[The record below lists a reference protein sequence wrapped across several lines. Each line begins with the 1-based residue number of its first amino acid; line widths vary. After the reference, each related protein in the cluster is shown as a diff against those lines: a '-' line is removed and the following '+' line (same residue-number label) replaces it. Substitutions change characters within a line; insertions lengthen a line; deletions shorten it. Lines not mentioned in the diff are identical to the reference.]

1 LLDPTVLIFLS
12 SGLFLGWSLGANDAA
27 NVFGTAVG
35 SRMIRFTTAAII
47 CGIFVILGAYVSGTG
62 AAQTLG
68 KLGAVNAI
76 GGSFMAALAAGLTV
90 YWMTK
95 LGLPVSTSQAII
107 GSIIGWNL
115 FSDSYTDISSL
126 LKILST
132 WIICPLLSAVIA
144 AFLFS
149 VAKIFVRKMGIGLIR
164 FDGYTRLALILAGA
178 FGAYSLGANNIANVM
193 GVFVPV
199 APFPDMLFGQGFSIS
214 SAQIANVMGVF
225 VPVAPFPDMLFGQ
238 GFSISSAQQLFLVG
252 GLAIAVGVF
261 TYSKRVMMTVG
272 SELMRLT
279 PLAAWVAVMSH
290 SIVLFLFASERLEQ
304 LLAKMSLPTIPLV
317 PVSSS
322 QAVVGAVIGIG
333 MLQGGREIQWPRVYS
348 IVKGWVITPLVSC
361 LLCFVGLYFLQNV
374 FQQTVQRDSN
384 YTLSASVIEKLQ
396 KEGIE
401 TEGLH
406 ELTGTVFQKSAEVV
420 RAVKDKV
427 SLSSKQGLKVVEYS
441 LQKSLIVTAEKI
453 ADLETN
459 GLSSVQLDA
468 LSKLAGQTYNYP
480 WQLGDALAEISQE
493 WIMLGGG
500 LKDKLHDRDIKQ
512 KLAYLYRKFQR
523 RER

>member
-1 LLDPTVLIFLS
+1 MLDPTVLIFLT

-35 SRMIRFTTAAII
+35 SRMVRFTTAALI
-47 CGIFVILGAYVSGTG
+47 CGVFVVLGAFVSGTG

-68 KLGAVNAI
+68 KLGAVNAL

-90 YWMTK
+90 LWMTK

-144 AFLFS
+144 ALLFTL
-149 VAKIFVRKMGIGLIR
+149 AKIFVRKIGVGLIR
-164 FDGYTRLALILAGA
+164 MDGYTRLALILAGA

-199 APFPDMLFGQGFSIS
+199 APFPDLQFGQDFS
-214 SAQIANVMGVF
+214 V
-225 VPVAPFPDMLFGQ
+225 
-238 GFSISSAQQLFLVG
+238 SSAQQLFLVG

-272 SELMRLT
+272 SELMTLT

-304 LLAKMSLPTIPLV
+304 LLANMSLPTIPLV

-333 MLQGGREIQWPRVYS
+333 MLQGGREIQWPRIYG
-348 IVKGWVITPLVSC
+348 IVRGWAITPVISC

-374 FQQTVQRDSN
+374 FQQEVQRESN
-384 YTLSASVIEKLQ
+384 YLLSTRVLEKFQ

-401 TEGLH
+401 TTGLNQ
-406 ELTGTVFQKSAEVV
+406 LSDSTFSSSAELV
-420 RAVKDKV
+420 RAVSSIV
-427 SLSSKQGLKVVEYS
+427 PLSSQQGLKVVEFS
-441 LQKSLIVTAEKI
+441 LQKSLLITQEKI
-453 ADLETN
+453 ASMDKK
-459 GLSSVQLDA
+459 GLSSIQLDA
-468 LSKLAGQTYNYP
+468 LNQLQGQTFNFP
-480 WQLGDALAEISQE
+480 WQLGDSLAEISSE
-493 WIMLGGG
+493 WEVRGGG
-500 LKDKLHDRDIKQ
+500 LKNKLHDRKIKQ
-512 KLAYLYRKFQR
+512 KLAYLYRNF
-523 RER
+523 

>member
-35 SRMIRFTTAAII
+35 SRMVRFTTAALI
-47 CGIFVILGAYVSGTG
+47 CGVFVVLGAFVSGTG

-68 KLGAVNAI
+68 KLGAVNAL

-132 WIICPLLSAVIA
+132 WIICPLLSGVIA
-144 AFLFS
+144 ALLFTL
-149 VAKIFVRKMGIGLIR
+149 AKIFVRKISVGLIR
-164 FDGYTRLALILAGA
+164 MDGYTRLALILAGA

-199 APFPDMLFGQGFSIS
+199 APFPDLQFGQDFS
-214 SAQIANVMGVF
+214 V
-225 VPVAPFPDMLFGQ
+225 
-238 GFSISSAQQLFLVG
+238 SSAQQLFLVG
-252 GLAIAVGVF
+252 GLAIAIGVF

-272 SELMRLT
+272 SELMTLT

-304 LLAKMSLPTIPLV
+304 LLANMSLPTIPLV

-333 MLQGGREIQWPRVYS
+333 MLQGGREIQWPRIYG
-348 IVKGWVITPLVSC
+348 IVRGWVITPVISC
-361 LLCFVGLYFLQNV
+361 LFCFVGLYFLQNV
-374 FQQTVQRDSN
+374 FQQEVQRESN
-384 YTLSASVIEKLQ
+384 YLLSTRVLEKFQ

-401 TEGLH
+401 TTGLNQ
-406 ELTGTVFQKSAEVV
+406 LSDSTFSSSAELVN
-420 RAVKDKV
+420 AVSSIV
-427 SLSSKQGLKVVEYS
+427 PLSSQQGLKVVEFS
-441 LQKSLIVTAEKI
+441 LQKRLLITQEKI
-453 ADLETN
+453 ASMDKK
-459 GLSSVQLDA
+459 GLSSIQLDA
-468 LSKLAGQTYNYP
+468 LNQLQGQIFNFP
-480 WQLGDALAEISQE
+480 WQLGDSLAEISSE
-493 WIMLGGG
+493 WELRGGG
-500 LKDKLHDRDIKQ
+500 LKNKLHDRKIKQ
-512 KLAYLYRKFQR
+512 KLAYLYRNF
-523 RER
+523 

>member
-1 LLDPTVLIFLS
+1 MLDPTVLIFLS
-12 SGLFLGWSLGANDAA
+12 SGFFLGWSLGANDAA

-35 SRMIRFTTAAII
+35 SRMVRFTTAAVI
-47 CGIFVILGAYVSGTG
+47 CGIFVVLGAFVSGTG

-68 KLGAVNAI
+68 KLGAVNAL

-132 WIICPLLSAVIA
+132 WIICPLLSAIIA
-144 AFLFS
+144 ALLYSTAKLF
-149 VAKIFVRKMGIGLIR
+149 VKKIGIGLIR

-199 APFPDMLFGQGFSIS
+199 APFPDMQFGQ
-214 SAQIANVMGVF
+214 
-225 VPVAPFPDMLFGQ
+225 D
-238 GFSISSAQQLFLVG
+238 FSISSAQQLFLVG

-272 SELMRLT
+272 SELMTLT

-304 LLAKMSLPTIPLV
+304 LLANMSLPTIPLV

-348 IVKGWVITPLVSC
+348 IVKGWVITPIISC

-374 FQQTVQRDSN
+374 FQQTVQRASN
-384 YTLSASVIEKLQ
+384 YELSGSVIEKFQ

-401 TEGLH
+401 TDGLQ
-406 ELTGTVFQKSAEVV
+406 ELDGKVFQSSAEVV
-420 RAVKDKV
+420 RRVKDKV

-441 LQKSLIVTAEKI
+441 LQKSLFVTAEKI
-453 ADLETN
+453 ADLDKN
-459 GLSSVQLDA
+459 GLSSAQLEA
-468 LSKLAGQTYNYP
+468 LSKLEGQTYNFA
-480 WQLGDALAEISQE
+480 WQLGDALAEISPE
-493 WIMLGGG
+493 WIVLGGG
-500 LKDKLHDRDIKQ
+500 LKNKLHDRKIKQ
-512 KLAYLYRKFQR
+512 KLAYLYRNFQR
-523 RER
+523 SKI

>member
-76 GGSFMAALAAGLTV
+76 GGSFMAALAAGLSV

-149 VAKIFVRKMGIGLIR
+149 VAKVFVRKMGIGLIR

-178 FGAYSLGANNIANVM
+178 FGAYSLGANN
-193 GVFVPV
+193 
-199 APFPDMLFGQGFSIS
+199 
-214 SAQIANVMGVF
+214 IANVMGVF

-459 GLSSVQLDA
+459 GLSSAQLDA

>member
-1 LLDPTVLIFLS
+1 MLDPTVLIFLS

-35 SRMIRFTTAAII
+35 SRMVRFTTAALI
-47 CGIFVILGAYVSGTG
+47 CGVFVVLGAFVSGTG

-68 KLGAVNAI
+68 KLGAVNAL

-144 AFLFS
+144 ALLFTL
-149 VAKIFVRKMGIGLIR
+149 AKIFVRKIGVGLIR
-164 FDGYTRLALILAGA
+164 MDGYTRLALILAGA

-199 APFPDMLFGQGFSIS
+199 APFPDLQFGQDFS
-214 SAQIANVMGVF
+214 V
-225 VPVAPFPDMLFGQ
+225 
-238 GFSISSAQQLFLVG
+238 SSAQQLFLVG

-272 SELMRLT
+272 SELMTLT

-304 LLAKMSLPTIPLV
+304 LLANMSLPTIPLV

-333 MLQGGREIQWPRVYS
+333 MLQGGREIQWPRIYG
-348 IVKGWVITPLVSC
+348 IVRGWVITPVISC
-361 LLCFVGLYFLQNV
+361 LFCFVGLYFLQNV
-374 FQQTVQRDSN
+374 FQQEVQRESN
-384 YTLSASVIEKLQ
+384 YLLSTRVLEKFQ

-401 TEGLH
+401 TTGLNQ
-406 ELTGTVFQKSAEVV
+406 LSDSTFSSSAELVS
-420 RAVKDKV
+420 AVSSIV
-427 SLSSKQGLKVVEYS
+427 PLSSQQGLKVVEFS
-441 LQKSLIVTAEKI
+441 LQNSLLITQEKI
-453 ADLETN
+453 ASMDKK
-459 GLSSVQLDA
+459 GLSSIQLDA
-468 LSKLAGQTYNYP
+468 LNQLQGQTFNFP
-480 WQLGDALAEISQE
+480 WQLGDSLAEISSE
-493 WIMLGGG
+493 WEVRGGG
-500 LKDKLHDRDIKQ
+500 LKNKLHDRKIKQ
-512 KLAYLYRKFQR
+512 KLAYLYRNY
-523 RER
+523 

>member
-35 SRMIRFTTAAII
+35 SRMVRFTTAALI
-47 CGIFVILGAYVSGTG
+47 CGVFVVLGAFVSGTG

-68 KLGAVNAI
+68 KLGAVNAL

-144 AFLFS
+144 ALLFTL
-149 VAKIFVRKMGIGLIR
+149 AKIFVRKIGVGLIR
-164 FDGYTRLALILAGA
+164 MDGYTRLALILAGA

-199 APFPDMLFGQGFSIS
+199 APFPDLQFGQDFS
-214 SAQIANVMGVF
+214 V
-225 VPVAPFPDMLFGQ
+225 
-238 GFSISSAQQLFLVG
+238 SSAQQLFLVG

-272 SELMRLT
+272 SELMTLT

-304 LLAKMSLPTIPLV
+304 LLANMSLPTIPLV

-333 MLQGGREIQWPRVYS
+333 MLQGGREIQWPRIYG
-348 IVKGWVITPLVSC
+348 IVRGWVITPVISC

-374 FQQTVQRDSN
+374 FQQEVQRESH
-384 YTLSASVIEKLQ
+384 YLLSTRVLEKFQ

-401 TEGLH
+401 TTGLNQ
-406 ELTGTVFQKSAEVV
+406 LSDSTFSSSAELV
-420 RAVKDKV
+420 RAVSSIV
-427 SLSSKQGLKVVEYS
+427 PLSSQQGLKVVEFS
-441 LQKSLIVTAEKI
+441 LQKSLLITQEKI
-453 ADLETN
+453 ASMDKK
-459 GLSSVQLDA
+459 GLSSIQLDA
-468 LSKLAGQTYNYP
+468 LNQLQGQTFNFP
-480 WQLGDALAEISQE
+480 WQLGDSLAGISSE
-493 WIMLGGG
+493 WEVRGGG
-500 LKDKLHDRDIKQ
+500 LKNKLHDRKIKQ
-512 KLAYLYRKFQR
+512 KLAYLYRNL
-523 RER
+523 

>member
-1 LLDPTVLIFLS
+1 LLDPTVLIFLT

-35 SRMIRFTTAAII
+35 SRMVRFTTAALI
-47 CGIFVILGAYVSGTG
+47 CGVFVVLGAFVSGTG

-68 KLGAVNAI
+68 KLGAVNAL

-95 LGLPVSTSQAII
+95 LGLPVSTSHAII

-144 AFLFS
+144 ALLFTL
-149 VAKIFVRKMGIGLIR
+149 AKIIVRKIGVGLIR
-164 FDGYTRLALILAGA
+164 MDGYTRLALILAGA

-199 APFPDMLFGQGFSIS
+199 APFPDLQFGQDFS
-214 SAQIANVMGVF
+214 V
-225 VPVAPFPDMLFGQ
+225 
-238 GFSISSAQQLFLVG
+238 SSAQQLFLVG

-272 SELMRLT
+272 SELMTLT

-304 LLAKMSLPTIPLV
+304 LLANMSLPTIPLV

-333 MLQGGREIQWPRVYS
+333 MLQGGREIQWPRIYG
-348 IVKGWVITPLVSC
+348 IVRGWVITPVISC
-361 LLCFVGLYFLQNV
+361 LFCFVGLYFLQNV
-374 FQQTVQRDSN
+374 FQQEVQRESN
-384 YTLSASVIEKLQ
+384 YLLSTSVLEKFQ

-401 TEGLH
+401 TTGLNQ
-406 ELTGTVFQKSAEVV
+406 LSDSTFSSSAELVS
-420 RAVKDKV
+420 AVSSIV
-427 SLSSKQGLKVVEYS
+427 PLSSQQGLKVVEFS
-441 LQKSLIVTAEKI
+441 LQNSLLITQEKI
-453 ADLETN
+453 ASMDKK
-459 GLSSVQLDA
+459 GLSSIQLDA
-468 LSKLAGQTYNYP
+468 LNQLQGQTFNFP
-480 WQLGDALAEISQE
+480 WQLGDSLAGISSE
-493 WIMLGGG
+493 WEVRGGG
-500 LKDKLHDRDIKQ
+500 LKNKLHDRKIKQ
-512 KLAYLYRKFQR
+512 KLAYLYRNL
-523 RER
+523 

>member
-1 LLDPTVLIFLS
+1 MLDPTVLIFLS

-47 CGIFVILGAYVSGTG
+47 CGIFVILGAFVSGTG

-76 GGSFMAALAAGLTV
+76 GGSFMAALAAGLAV

-149 VAKIFVRKMGIGLIR
+149 VAKVFVRKMGIGLIR

-199 APFPDMLFGQGFSIS
+199 APFPDMLFW
-214 SAQIANVMGVF
+214 
-225 VPVAPFPDMLFGQ
+225 Q

-272 SELMRLT
+272 SELMTLT

-333 MLQGGREIQWPRVYS
+333 MLQGGREIHWPRVYS
-348 IVKGWVITPLVSC
+348 IVKGWVITPLISC

-384 YTLSASVIEKLQ
+384 YALSASVIEKLQ

-406 ELTGTVFQKSAEVV
+406 ELTGTVFQSSAEVV

-427 SLSSKQGLKVVEYS
+427 SLSSKQGLKVVEFS

-459 GLSSVQLDA
+459 GLSSAQLDA

-480 WQLGDALAEISQE
+480 WQLGDALAEISPE

>member
-1 LLDPTVLIFLS
+1 MV
-12 SGLFLGWSLGANDAA
+12 
-27 NVFGTAVG
+27 
-35 SRMIRFTTAAII
+35 RFTTAALI
-47 CGIFVILGAYVSGTG
+47 CGVFVVLGAFVSGTG

-68 KLGAVNAI
+68 KLGAVNAL

-90 YWMTK
+90 LWMTK

-144 AFLFS
+144 ALLFTL
-149 VAKIFVRKMGIGLIR
+149 AKIFVRKIGVGLIR
-164 FDGYTRLALILAGA
+164 IDGYTRLALILAGA

-199 APFPDMLFGQGFSIS
+199 APFPDLQFGQEFS
-214 SAQIANVMGVF
+214 V
-225 VPVAPFPDMLFGQ
+225 
-238 GFSISSAQQLFLVG
+238 SSAQQLFLVG

-272 SELMRLT
+272 SELMTLT

-304 LLAKMSLPTIPLV
+304 LLANMLLPTIPLV

-333 MLQGGREIQWPRVYS
+333 MLQGGREIQWPRILG
-348 IVKGWVITPLVSC
+348 IVRGWAITPVISC

-374 FQQTVQRDSN
+374 FQQEVKRESS
-384 YTLSASVIEKLQ
+384 YLLSTRVLEKFQ

-401 TEGLH
+401 ITGLNQ
-406 ELTGTVFQKSAEVV
+406 LANSTFSSSAELVSVV
-420 RAVKDKV
+420 SSIVP
-427 SLSSKQGLKVVEYS
+427 LSSQQGLKVVEFS
-441 LQKSLIVTAEKI
+441 LQKSLLITHEKI
-453 ADLETN
+453 DSMDKK

-468 LSKLAGQTYNYP
+468 LNQLQGQTYNFP
-480 WQLGDALAEISQE
+480 WQLGDSLAEISSE
-493 WIMLGGG
+493 WEIRGGG
-500 LKDKLHDRDIKQ
+500 LKNKLHNRKIKQ
-512 KLAYLYRKFQR
+512 KLAYLYRTF
-523 RER
+523 

>member
-1 LLDPTVLIFLS
+1 
-12 SGLFLGWSLGANDAA
+12 
-27 NVFGTAVG
+27 
-35 SRMIRFTTAAII
+35 MIRFTTAALI
-47 CGIFVILGAYVSGTG
+47 CGVFVVLGAFVSGTG

-68 KLGAVNAI
+68 KLGAVNAL

-144 AFLFS
+144 ALLFTL
-149 VAKIFVRKMGIGLIR
+149 AKIFVRKIGVGLIR
-164 FDGYTRLALILAGA
+164 MDGYTRLALILAGA

-199 APFPDMLFGQGFSIS
+199 APFPDLQFGQDFS
-214 SAQIANVMGVF
+214 V
-225 VPVAPFPDMLFGQ
+225 
-238 GFSISSAQQLFLVG
+238 SSAQQLFLVG

-272 SELMRLT
+272 SELMTLT

-304 LLAKMSLPTIPLV
+304 LLANMSLPTIPLV

-333 MLQGGREIQWPRVYS
+333 MLQGGREIQWPRIYG
-348 IVKGWVITPLVSC
+348 IVRGWAITPVISC

-374 FQQTVQRDSN
+374 FQQEVQRESN
-384 YTLSASVIEKLQ
+384 YLLSTRVLEKFQ

-401 TEGLH
+401 TTGLNQ
-406 ELTGTVFQKSAEVV
+406 LSDSTFSSSAELV
-420 RAVKDKV
+420 RAVSSIV
-427 SLSSKQGLKVVEYS
+427 PLSSQQGLKVVEFS
-441 LQKSLIVTAEKI
+441 LQKSLLITQEKI
-453 ADLETN
+453 ASMDKK
-459 GLSSVQLDA
+459 GLSSIQLDA
-468 LSKLAGQTYNYP
+468 LNQLQGQTFNFP
-480 WQLGDALAEISQE
+480 WQLGDSLAEISSE
-493 WIMLGGG
+493 WEVRGGG
-500 LKDKLHDRDIKQ
+500 LKNKLHDRKIKQ
-512 KLAYLYRKFQR
+512 KLAYLYRNF
-523 RER
+523 

>member
-1 LLDPTVLIFLS
+1 MV
-12 SGLFLGWSLGANDAA
+12 
-27 NVFGTAVG
+27 
-35 SRMIRFTTAAII
+35 RFTTAALI
-47 CGIFVILGAYVSGTG
+47 CGVFVVLGAFVSGTG

-68 KLGAVNAI
+68 KLGAVNAL

-90 YWMTK
+90 LWMTK

-107 GSIIGWNL
+107 GSIIGWTL

-144 AFLFS
+144 ALLFTL
-149 VAKIFVRKMGIGLIR
+149 AKIFVRKIGVGLIR
-164 FDGYTRLALILAGA
+164 IDGYTRLALILAGA

-199 APFPDMLFGQGFSIS
+199 APFPDLQFGQEFS
-214 SAQIANVMGVF
+214 V
-225 VPVAPFPDMLFGQ
+225 
-238 GFSISSAQQLFLVG
+238 SSAQQLFLVG

-272 SELMRLT
+272 SELMTLT

-304 LLAKMSLPTIPLV
+304 LLANMLLPTIPLV

-333 MLQGGREIQWPRVYS
+333 MLQGGREIQWPRILG
-348 IVKGWVITPLVSC
+348 IVRGWAITPVISC

-374 FQQTVQRDSN
+374 FQQEVKRESS
-384 YTLSASVIEKLQ
+384 YLLSTRVLEKFQ

-401 TEGLH
+401 ITGLNQ
-406 ELTGTVFQKSAEVV
+406 LANSTFSSSAELVSVV
-420 RAVKDKV
+420 SSIVP
-427 SLSSKQGLKVVEYS
+427 LSSQQGLKVVEFS
-441 LQKSLIVTAEKI
+441 LQKSLLITHEKI
-453 ADLETN
+453 DSMDKK

-468 LSKLAGQTYNYP
+468 LNQLQGQTYNFP
-480 WQLGDALAEISQE
+480 WQLGDSLAEISSE
-493 WIMLGGG
+493 WEIRGGG
-500 LKDKLHDRDIKQ
+500 LKNKLHNRKIKQ
-512 KLAYLYRKFQR
+512 KLAYLYRTF
-523 RER
+523 

>member
-1 LLDPTVLIFLS
+1 MLDPTVLIFLT

-35 SRMIRFTTAAII
+35 SRMVRFTTAALI
-47 CGIFVILGAYVSGTG
+47 CGVFVVLGAFVSGTG

-68 KLGAVNAI
+68 KLGAVNAL

-90 YWMTK
+90 LWMTK

-144 AFLFS
+144 ALLFTL
-149 VAKIFVRKMGIGLIR
+149 AKIFVRKIGVGLIR
-164 FDGYTRLALILAGA
+164 MDGYTRLALILAGA

-199 APFPDMLFGQGFSIS
+199 APFPDLQFGQDFS
-214 SAQIANVMGVF
+214 V
-225 VPVAPFPDMLFGQ
+225 
-238 GFSISSAQQLFLVG
+238 SSAQQLFLVG

-272 SELMRLT
+272 SELMTLT

-304 LLAKMSLPTIPLV
+304 LLANMSLPTIPLV

-333 MLQGGREIQWPRVYS
+333 MLQGGREIQWPRIYG
-348 IVKGWVITPLVSC
+348 IVRGWAITPVISC

-374 FQQTVQRDSN
+374 FQQEVQRESN
-384 YTLSASVIEKLQ
+384 YLLSTRVLEKFQ

-401 TEGLH
+401 TTGLNQ
-406 ELTGTVFQKSAEVV
+406 LSDSTFSSSAELVRVV
-420 RAVKDKV
+420 SSIVP
-427 SLSSKQGLKVVEYS
+427 LSSQQGLKVVEFS
-441 LQKSLIVTAEKI
+441 LQKSMLITQEKI
-453 ADLETN
+453 TSMDKK
-459 GLSSVQLDA
+459 GLSSIQLDA
-468 LSKLAGQTYNYP
+468 LNQLQGQTFNFP
-480 WQLGDALAEISQE
+480 WQLGDSLAEISSE
-493 WIMLGGG
+493 WEVRGGG
-500 LKDKLHDRDIKQ
+500 LKNKLHDRKIKQ
-512 KLAYLYRKFQR
+512 KLAYLYRNF
-523 RER
+523 

>member
-1 LLDPTVLIFLS
+1 MLDPTVLIFLS

-35 SRMIRFTTAAII
+35 SRMVRFTTAALI
-47 CGIFVILGAYVSGTG
+47 CGVFVVLGAFVSGTG

-68 KLGAVNAI
+68 KLGAVNAL

-95 LGLPVSTSQAII
+95 LGLPVSTSHAII

-144 AFLFS
+144 ALLFTL
-149 VAKIFVRKMGIGLIR
+149 AKIFVRKIGVGLIR
-164 FDGYTRLALILAGA
+164 MDGYTRLALILAGA

-199 APFPDMLFGQGFSIS
+199 APFPDLQFGQDFS
-214 SAQIANVMGVF
+214 V
-225 VPVAPFPDMLFGQ
+225 
-238 GFSISSAQQLFLVG
+238 SSAQQLFLVG

-272 SELMRLT
+272 SELMTLT

-304 LLAKMSLPTIPLV
+304 LLANMSLPTIPLV

-333 MLQGGREIQWPRVYS
+333 MLQGGREIQWPRIYG
-348 IVKGWVITPLVSC
+348 IVRGWVITPVISC
-361 LLCFVGLYFLQNV
+361 LFCFVGLYFLQNV
-374 FQQTVQRDSN
+374 FQQEVQRESN
-384 YTLSASVIEKLQ
+384 YLLSTRVLEKFQ

-401 TEGLH
+401 TTGLNQ
-406 ELTGTVFQKSAEVV
+406 LSDSTFSSSAELV
-420 RAVKDKV
+420 RAVSSIV
-427 SLSSKQGLKVVEYS
+427 PLSSQQGLKVVEFS
-441 LQKSLIVTAEKI
+441 LQKSLLITQEKI
-453 ADLETN
+453 ASMDKK
-459 GLSSVQLDA
+459 GLSSIQLDA
-468 LSKLAGQTYNYP
+468 LNQLQGQTFNFP
-480 WQLGDALAEISQE
+480 WQLGDSLAEISSE
-493 WIMLGGG
+493 WEVRGGG
-500 LKDKLHDRDIKQ
+500 LKNKLHDRKIKQ
-512 KLAYLYRKFQR
+512 KLAYLYRNF
-523 RER
+523 

>member
-1 LLDPTVLIFLS
+1 MV
-12 SGLFLGWSLGANDAA
+12 
-27 NVFGTAVG
+27 
-35 SRMIRFTTAAII
+35 RFTTAALI
-47 CGIFVILGAYVSGTG
+47 CGVFVVLGAFVSGTG

-68 KLGAVNAI
+68 KLGAVNAL

-90 YWMTK
+90 LWMTK

-144 AFLFS
+144 ALLFTL
-149 VAKIFVRKMGIGLIR
+149 AKIFVRKIGVGLIR
-164 FDGYTRLALILAGA
+164 MDGYTRLALILAGA

-199 APFPDMLFGQGFSIS
+199 APFPDLQFGQDFS
-214 SAQIANVMGVF
+214 V
-225 VPVAPFPDMLFGQ
+225 
-238 GFSISSAQQLFLVG
+238 SSAQQLFLVG

-272 SELMRLT
+272 SELMTLT

-304 LLAKMSLPTIPLV
+304 LLANMSLPTIPLV

-333 MLQGGREIQWPRVYS
+333 MLQGGREIQWPRIYG
-348 IVKGWVITPLVSC
+348 IVRGWAITPVISC

-374 FQQTVQRDSN
+374 FQQEVQRESN
-384 YTLSASVIEKLQ
+384 YLLSTRVLEKFQ

-401 TEGLH
+401 TTGLNQLSD
-406 ELTGTVFQKSAEVV
+406 LTFSSSAELV
-420 RAVKDKV
+420 RAVSSIV
-427 SLSSKQGLKVVEYS
+427 HLSSQQGLKVIEFS
-441 LQKSLIVTAEKI
+441 LQNSLLITQEKI
-453 ADLETN
+453 ASMDKK
-459 GLSSVQLDA
+459 GLSSIQLDA
-468 LSKLAGQTYNYP
+468 LNQLQGQTFNFP
-480 WQLGDALAEISQE
+480 WQLGDSLAGISPE
-493 WIMLGGG
+493 WEVRGGG
-500 LKDKLHDRDIKQ
+500 LKNKLHDRKIKQ
-512 KLAYLYRKFQR
+512 KLAYLYRNF
-523 RER
+523 

>member
-1 LLDPTVLIFLS
+1 MLDPTVLIFLS

-35 SRMIRFTTAAII
+35 SRMVRFTTAALI
-47 CGIFVILGAYVSGTG
+47 CGVFVVLGAFVSGTG

-68 KLGAVNAI
+68 KLGAVNAL

-132 WIICPLLSAVIA
+132 WIICPLLSGVIA
-144 AFLFS
+144 ALLFTL
-149 VAKIFVRKMGIGLIR
+149 AKIFVRKIGVGLIR
-164 FDGYTRLALILAGA
+164 MDGYTRLALILAGA

-199 APFPDMLFGQGFSIS
+199 APFPDLQFGQDFS
-214 SAQIANVMGVF
+214 V
-225 VPVAPFPDMLFGQ
+225 
-238 GFSISSAQQLFLVG
+238 SSAQQLFLVG

-272 SELMRLT
+272 SELMTLT

-304 LLAKMSLPTIPLV
+304 LLANMSLPTIPLV

-333 MLQGGREIQWPRVYS
+333 MLQGGREIQWPRIYG
-348 IVKGWVITPLVSC
+348 IVRGWVITPVISC

-374 FQQTVQRDSN
+374 FQQEVQRESN
-384 YTLSASVIEKLQ
+384 YLLSTRVLEKFQ

-401 TEGLH
+401 TTGLNQ
-406 ELTGTVFQKSAEVV
+406 LSDSTFSSSAELVS
-420 RAVKDKV
+420 AVSSIV
-427 SLSSKQGLKVVEYS
+427 PLSSQQGLKVVEFS
-441 LQKSLIVTAEKI
+441 LQKSLLITQEKI
-453 ADLETN
+453 ASMDKK
-459 GLSSVQLDA
+459 GLSSIQLDA
-468 LSKLAGQTYNYP
+468 LNQLQGQTFNFP
-480 WQLGDALAEISQE
+480 WQLGDSLAEISSE
-493 WIMLGGG
+493 WEVRGGG
-500 LKDKLHDRDIKQ
+500 LKNKLHDRKIKQ
-512 KLAYLYRKFQR
+512 KLAYLYRNF
-523 RER
+523 

>member
-1 LLDPTVLIFLS
+1 MLDPTVLIFLS

-214 SAQIANVMGVF
+214 SAQ
-225 VPVAPFPDMLFGQ
+225 
-238 GFSISSAQQLFLVG
+238 QLFLVG

-333 MLQGGREIQWPRVYS
+333 MLQGGREIQWARVYS

-384 YTLSASVIEKLQ
+384 YALSASVIEKLQ

-406 ELTGTVFQKSAEVV
+406 ELTGTVFQTSAEVV

-459 GLSSVQLDA
+459 GLSSAQLDA

-480 WQLGDALAEISQE
+480 WQLGDALAEISPE

>member
-1 LLDPTVLIFLS
+1 MLDPTVLIFLT

-35 SRMIRFTTAAII
+35 SRMVRFTTAALI
-47 CGIFVILGAYVSGTG
+47 CGVFVVLGAFVSGTG

-68 KLGAVNAI
+68 KLGAVNAL

-132 WIICPLLSAVIA
+132 WIICPLLSGVIA
-144 AFLFS
+144 ALLFTL
-149 VAKIFVRKMGIGLIR
+149 AKIFVRKIGVGLIR
-164 FDGYTRLALILAGA
+164 MDGYTRLALILAGA

-199 APFPDMLFGQGFSIS
+199 APFPDLQFGQDFS
-214 SAQIANVMGVF
+214 V
-225 VPVAPFPDMLFGQ
+225 
-238 GFSISSAQQLFLVG
+238 SSAQQLFLVG

-272 SELMRLT
+272 SELMTLT

-304 LLAKMSLPTIPLV
+304 LLANMSLPTIPLV

-333 MLQGGREIQWPRVYS
+333 MLQGGREIQWPRIYG
-348 IVKGWVITPLVSC
+348 IVRGWVITPVISC

-374 FQQTVQRDSN
+374 FQQEVQRESN
-384 YTLSASVIEKLQ
+384 YLLSTRVLEKFQ

-401 TEGLH
+401 TTGLNQ
-406 ELTGTVFQKSAEVV
+406 LSDSTFSSSAELVS
-420 RAVKDKV
+420 AVSSIV
-427 SLSSKQGLKVVEYS
+427 PLSSQQGLKVVEFS
-441 LQKSLIVTAEKI
+441 LQKSLLITQEKI
-453 ADLETN
+453 ASMDKK
-459 GLSSVQLDA
+459 GLSSIQLDA
-468 LSKLAGQTYNYP
+468 LNQLQGQTFNFP
-480 WQLGDALAEISQE
+480 WQLGDSLAEISSE
-493 WIMLGGG
+493 WEVRGGG
-500 LKDKLHDRDIKQ
+500 LKNKLHDRKIKQ
-512 KLAYLYRKFQR
+512 KLAYLYRNF
-523 RER
+523 

>member
-1 LLDPTVLIFLS
+1 LLDPTVLIFLT

-35 SRMIRFTTAAII
+35 SRMVRFTTAALI
-47 CGIFVILGAYVSGTG
+47 CGVFVVLGAFVSGTG

-68 KLGAVNAI
+68 KLGAVNAL

-95 LGLPVSTSQAII
+95 LGLPVSTSHAII

-144 AFLFS
+144 ALLFTL
-149 VAKIFVRKMGIGLIR
+149 AKIFVRKIGVGLIR
-164 FDGYTRLALILAGA
+164 MDGYTRLALILAGA

-199 APFPDMLFGQGFSIS
+199 APFPDLQFGQDFS
-214 SAQIANVMGVF
+214 V
-225 VPVAPFPDMLFGQ
+225 
-238 GFSISSAQQLFLVG
+238 SSAQQLFLVG

-272 SELMRLT
+272 SELMTLT

-304 LLAKMSLPTIPLV
+304 LLANMSLPTIPLV

-333 MLQGGREIQWPRVYS
+333 MLQGGREIQWPRIYG
-348 IVKGWVITPLVSC
+348 IVRGWVITPVISC

-374 FQQTVQRDSN
+374 FQQEVQRESN
-384 YTLSASVIEKLQ
+384 YLLSTRVLEKFQ

-401 TEGLH
+401 TTGLNQ
-406 ELTGTVFQKSAEVV
+406 LSDSTFSSSAELV
-420 RAVKDKV
+420 RAVSSIV
-427 SLSSKQGLKVVEYS
+427 PLSSQQGLKVVEFS
-441 LQKSLIVTAEKI
+441 LQKSLLITQEKI
-453 ADLETN
+453 ASMDKK
-459 GLSSVQLDA
+459 GLSSIQLDA
-468 LSKLAGQTYNYP
+468 LNQLQGQTFNFP
-480 WQLGDALAEISQE
+480 WQLGDSLAEISSE
-493 WIMLGGG
+493 WEVHGGG
-500 LKDKLHDRDIKQ
+500 LKNKLHDRKIKQ
-512 KLAYLYRKFQR
+512 KLAYLYRKF
-523 RER
+523 

>member
-35 SRMIRFTTAAII
+35 SRMVRFTTAALI
-47 CGIFVILGAYVSGTG
+47 CGVFVVLGAFVSGTG

-68 KLGAVNAI
+68 KLGAVNAL

-132 WIICPLLSAVIA
+132 WIICPLLSGVIA
-144 AFLFS
+144 ALLFTL
-149 VAKIFVRKMGIGLIR
+149 AKIFVRKIGVGLIR
-164 FDGYTRLALILAGA
+164 MDGYTRLALILAGA

-199 APFPDMLFGQGFSIS
+199 APFPDLQFGQDFS
-214 SAQIANVMGVF
+214 V
-225 VPVAPFPDMLFGQ
+225 
-238 GFSISSAQQLFLVG
+238 SSAQQLFLVG

-272 SELMRLT
+272 SELMTLT

-304 LLAKMSLPTIPLV
+304 LLANMSLPTIPLV

-333 MLQGGREIQWPRVYS
+333 MLQGGREIQWPRIYG
-348 IVKGWVITPLVSC
+348 IVRGWVITPVISC
-361 LLCFVGLYFLQNV
+361 LFCFVGLYFLQNV
-374 FQQTVQRDSN
+374 FQQEVQRESN
-384 YTLSASVIEKLQ
+384 YLLSTRVLEKFQ

-401 TEGLH
+401 TTGLNQ
-406 ELTGTVFQKSAEVV
+406 LSDSTFSSSAELV
-420 RAVKDKV
+420 RAVSSIV
-427 SLSSKQGLKVVEYS
+427 PLSSQQGLKVVEFS
-441 LQKSLIVTAEKI
+441 LQKSLLITQEKI
-453 ADLETN
+453 ASMDKK
-459 GLSSVQLDA
+459 GLSSIQLDA
-468 LSKLAGQTYNYP
+468 LNQLQGQTFNFP
-480 WQLGDALAEISQE
+480 WQLGDSLAGISSE
-493 WIMLGGG
+493 WEVRGGG
-500 LKDKLHDRDIKQ
+500 LKNKLHDRKIKQ
-512 KLAYLYRKFQR
+512 KLAYLYRNF
-523 RER
+523 

>member
-1 LLDPTVLIFLS
+1 MLDPTVLIFLS

-76 GGSFMAALAAGLTV
+76 GGSFMAALAAGLSV

-149 VAKIFVRKMGIGLIR
+149 VAKVFVRKMGIGLIR

-178 FGAYSLGANNIANVM
+178 FGAYSLGANN
-193 GVFVPV
+193 
-199 APFPDMLFGQGFSIS
+199 
-214 SAQIANVMGVF
+214 IANVMGVF

-459 GLSSVQLDA
+459 GLSSAQLDA

-480 WQLGDALAEISQE
+480 WQLGVALAEISPQ

>member
-35 SRMIRFTTAAII
+35 SRMVRFTTAALI
-47 CGIFVILGAYVSGTG
+47 CGVFVVLGAFVSGTG
-62 AAQTLG
+62 ASQTLG
-68 KLGAVNAI
+68 KLGAVNAL

-132 WIICPLLSAVIA
+132 WIICPLLSGVIA
-144 AFLFS
+144 ALLFTL
-149 VAKIFVRKMGIGLIR
+149 AKIFVRIIGVGLIR
-164 FDGYTRLALILAGA
+164 MDGYTRLALILAGA

-199 APFPDMLFGQGFSIS
+199 APFPDLQFGQDFS
-214 SAQIANVMGVF
+214 V
-225 VPVAPFPDMLFGQ
+225 
-238 GFSISSAQQLFLVG
+238 SSAQQLFLVG

-272 SELMRLT
+272 SELMTLT

-290 SIVLFLFASERLEQ
+290 SIVLYLFASERLEQ
-304 LLAKMSLPTIPLV
+304 MLANMSLPTIPLV

-333 MLQGGREIQWPRVYS
+333 MLQGGREIQWPRIYG
-348 IVKGWVITPLVSC
+348 IVRGWVITPVSSC

-374 FQQTVQRDSN
+374 FQQEVQRESN
-384 YTLSASVIEKLQ
+384 YLLSTRVLEKFQ

-401 TEGLH
+401 TTGLNQ
-406 ELTGTVFQKSAEVV
+406 LSDSTFSSSAELV
-420 RAVKDKV
+420 RAVSSIV
-427 SLSSKQGLKVVEYS
+427 PLSSQQDLKVVEFS
-441 LQKSLIVTAEKI
+441 LQKSLLITQEKI
-453 ADLETN
+453 ASMDKK
-459 GLSSVQLDA
+459 GLSSIQLDA
-468 LSKLAGQTYNYP
+468 LNQLQGQAFNFP
-480 WQLGDALAEISQE
+480 WQLGDSLAEISSE
-493 WIMLGGG
+493 WEVRGGG
-500 LKDKLHDRDIKQ
+500 LKNKLHDRKIKQ
-512 KLAYLYRKFQR
+512 KLAYLYRNF
-523 RER
+523 

>member
-35 SRMIRFTTAAII
+35 SRMVRFTTAALI
-47 CGIFVILGAYVSGTG
+47 CGVFVVLGAFVSGTG

-68 KLGAVNAI
+68 KLGAVNAL

-144 AFLFS
+144 ALLFTL
-149 VAKIFVRKMGIGLIR
+149 AKIFVRKIGVGLIR
-164 FDGYTRLALILAGA
+164 MDGYTRLALILAGA

-199 APFPDMLFGQGFSIS
+199 APFPDLQFGQDFS
-214 SAQIANVMGVF
+214 V
-225 VPVAPFPDMLFGQ
+225 
-238 GFSISSAQQLFLVG
+238 SSAQQLFLVG

-272 SELMRLT
+272 SELMTLT

-304 LLAKMSLPTIPLV
+304 LLANMSLPTIPLV

-333 MLQGGREIQWPRVYS
+333 MLQGGREIQWPRIYG
-348 IVKGWVITPLVSC
+348 IVRGWVITPVISC
-361 LLCFVGLYFLQNV
+361 LFCFVGLYFLQNV
-374 FQQTVQRDSN
+374 FQQEVQRESN
-384 YTLSASVIEKLQ
+384 YLLSTRVLEKFQ

-401 TEGLH
+401 TTGLNQ
-406 ELTGTVFQKSAEVV
+406 LSDSTFSSSAELV
-420 RAVKDKV
+420 RAVSSIV
-427 SLSSKQGLKVVEYS
+427 PLSSQQGLKVVEFS
-441 LQKSLIVTAEKI
+441 LQKSLLITQEKI
-453 ADLETN
+453 ASMDKK
-459 GLSSVQLDA
+459 GLSSIQLDA
-468 LSKLAGQTYNYP
+468 LNQLQGQTFNFP
-480 WQLGDALAEISQE
+480 WQLGDSLAEISSE
-493 WIMLGGG
+493 WEVRGGG
-500 LKDKLHDRDIKQ
+500 LKNKLHDRKIKQ
-512 KLAYLYRKFQR
+512 KLAYLYRNF
-523 RER
+523 

>member
-1 LLDPTVLIFLS
+1 MLDPTVLIFLS

-35 SRMIRFTTAAII
+35 SRMVRFTTAAVI
-47 CGIFVILGAYVSGTG
+47 CGIFVVLGAFVSGTG

-68 KLGAVNAI
+68 KLGAVNAL

-132 WIICPLLSAVIA
+132 WIICPLLSAIIA
-144 AFLFS
+144 ALLYSTAKLF
-149 VAKIFVRKMGIGLIR
+149 VKKIGIGLIR

-199 APFPDMLFGQGFSIS
+199 APFPDIQFGQ
-214 SAQIANVMGVF
+214 
-225 VPVAPFPDMLFGQ
+225 D
-238 GFSISSAQQLFLVG
+238 FSISSAQQLFLVG

-272 SELMRLT
+272 VELMTLT
-279 PLAAWVAVMSH
+279 PLSAWVAVMSH
-290 SIVLFLFASERLEQ
+290 SIVLSLFASERLEQ
-304 LLAKMSLPTIPLV
+304 LLANMSLPTIPLV

-333 MLQGGREIQWPRVYS
+333 MLQGGREIHWPRVYS
-348 IVKGWVITPLVSC
+348 IVKGWVITPIISC
-361 LLCFVGLYFLQNV
+361 LFCFVGLYFLQNV
-374 FQQTVQRDSN
+374 FQQTVQRASN
-384 YTLSASVIEKLQ
+384 YELSVSVIEKFQ

-401 TEGLH
+401 TDGLQ
-406 ELTGTVFQKSAEVV
+406 ELDGKVFQSSAEVV
-420 RAVKDKV
+420 RRVKDKV

-441 LQKSLIVTAEKI
+441 LQKSLFITAEKI
-453 ADLETN
+453 ADLDKN
-459 GLSSVQLDA
+459 GLSSAQLEA
-468 LSKLAGQTYNYP
+468 LSILEGQTYNFA
-480 WQLGDALAEISQE
+480 WQLGDALAEISPE
-493 WIMLGGG
+493 WIVMGGG
-500 LKDKLHDRDIKQ
+500 LKNKLHDRKIKQ
-512 KLAYLYRKFQR
+512 KLAYLYRNFQR
-523 RER
+523 SKI

>member
-1 LLDPTVLIFLS
+1 MLDPTVLIFLS

-35 SRMIRFTTAAII
+35 SRMVRFTTAALI
-47 CGIFVILGAYVSGTG
+47 CGVFVVLGAFVSGTG
-62 AAQTLG
+62 AALTLG
-68 KLGAVNAI
+68 KLGAVNAL

-90 YWMTK
+90 LWMTK

-144 AFLFS
+144 ALLFTL
-149 VAKIFVRKMGIGLIR
+149 AKIFVRKIGVGLIR
-164 FDGYTRLALILAGA
+164 MDGYTRLALILAGA

-199 APFPDMLFGQGFSIS
+199 APFPDLQFGQDFS
-214 SAQIANVMGVF
+214 V
-225 VPVAPFPDMLFGQ
+225 
-238 GFSISSAQQLFLVG
+238 SSAQQLFLVG

-272 SELMRLT
+272 SELMTLT

-304 LLAKMSLPTIPLV
+304 LLANMSLPTIPLV

-333 MLQGGREIQWPRVYS
+333 MLQGGREIQWPRIYG
-348 IVKGWVITPLVSC
+348 IVRGWVITPVSSC

-374 FQQTVQRDSN
+374 FQQEVQRESN
-384 YTLSASVIEKLQ
+384 YLLSTRVLEKFQ

-401 TEGLH
+401 TTGLNQLSD
-406 ELTGTVFQKSAEVV
+406 LTFSSSAELV
-420 RAVKDKV
+420 RAVSSIV
-427 SLSSKQGLKVVEYS
+427 HLSSQQGLKVIEFS
-441 LQKSLIVTAEKI
+441 LQNSLLITQEKI
-453 ADLETN
+453 ASMDKK
-459 GLSSVQLDA
+459 GLSSIQLDA
-468 LSKLAGQTYNYP
+468 LNQLQGQTFNFP
-480 WQLGDALAEISQE
+480 WQLGDSLAGISPE
-493 WIMLGGG
+493 WEVRGGG
-500 LKDKLHDRDIKQ
+500 LKNKLHDRKIKQ
-512 KLAYLYRKFQR
+512 KLAYLYRNF
-523 RER
+523 

>member
-1 LLDPTVLIFLS
+1 MLDPTVLIFLS

-214 SAQIANVMGVF
+214 SAQ
-225 VPVAPFPDMLFGQ
+225 
-238 GFSISSAQQLFLVG
+238 QLFLVG

-333 MLQGGREIQWPRVYS
+333 MLQGGREIQWARVYS
-348 IVKGWVITPLVSC
+348 IVKGWVITPLISC

-406 ELTGTVFQKSAEVV
+406 ELTGTVFQTSAEVV

-453 ADLETN
+453 ADFETN
-459 GLSSVQLDA
+459 GLSSAQLDA

-480 WQLGDALAEISQE
+480 WQLGDALAEISPQ

>member
-1 LLDPTVLIFLS
+1 MLDPTVLIFLT

-35 SRMIRFTTAAII
+35 SRMVRFTTAALI
-47 CGIFVILGAYVSGTG
+47 CGVFVVLGAFVSGTG

-68 KLGAVNAI
+68 KLGAVNAL

-144 AFLFS
+144 ALLFTL
-149 VAKIFVRKMGIGLIR
+149 AKIFVRKIGVGLIR
-164 FDGYTRLALILAGA
+164 MDGYTRLALILAGA

-199 APFPDMLFGQGFSIS
+199 APFPDLQFGQDFS
-214 SAQIANVMGVF
+214 V
-225 VPVAPFPDMLFGQ
+225 
-238 GFSISSAQQLFLVG
+238 SSAQQLFLVG

-272 SELMRLT
+272 SELMTLT

-304 LLAKMSLPTIPLV
+304 LLANMSLPTIPLV

-333 MLQGGREIQWPRVYS
+333 MLQGGREIQWPRIYG
-348 IVKGWVITPLVSC
+348 IVRGWVITPVISC

-374 FQQTVQRDSN
+374 FQQEVQRESN
-384 YTLSASVIEKLQ
+384 YLLSTRVLEKFQ

-401 TEGLH
+401 TTGLNQ
-406 ELTGTVFQKSAEVV
+406 LSDSTFSSSAELVS
-420 RAVKDKV
+420 AVSSIV
-427 SLSSKQGLKVVEYS
+427 PLSSQQGLKVVEFS
-441 LQKSLIVTAEKI
+441 LQKSLLITQEKI
-453 ADLETN
+453 ASMDKK
-459 GLSSVQLDA
+459 GLSSIQLDA
-468 LSKLAGQTYNYP
+468 LNQLQGQTFNFP
-480 WQLGDALAEISQE
+480 WQLGDSLAEISSE
-493 WIMLGGG
+493 WEVRGGG
-500 LKDKLHDRDIKQ
+500 LKNKLHDRKIKQ
-512 KLAYLYRKFQR
+512 KLAYLYRNF
-523 RER
+523 

>member
-1 LLDPTVLIFLS
+1 MLDPTVLIFLS

-35 SRMIRFTTAAII
+35 SRMVRFTTAALI
-47 CGIFVILGAYVSGTG
+47 CGVFVVLGAFVSGTG

-68 KLGAVNAI
+68 KLGAVNAL

-144 AFLFS
+144 ALLFTL
-149 VAKIFVRKMGIGLIR
+149 AKIFVRKIGVGLIR
-164 FDGYTRLALILAGA
+164 MDGYTRLALILAGA

-199 APFPDMLFGQGFSIS
+199 APFPDLQFGQDFS
-214 SAQIANVMGVF
+214 V
-225 VPVAPFPDMLFGQ
+225 
-238 GFSISSAQQLFLVG
+238 SSAQQLFLVG
-252 GLAIAVGVF
+252 GLAIAIGVF

-272 SELMRLT
+272 SELMTLT

-304 LLAKMSLPTIPLV
+304 LLANMSLPTIPLV

-333 MLQGGREIQWPRVYS
+333 MLQGGREIQWPRIYG
-348 IVKGWVITPLVSC
+348 IVRGWVITPVISC
-361 LLCFVGLYFLQNV
+361 LFCFVGLYFLQNV
-374 FQQTVQRDSN
+374 FQQEVQRESN
-384 YTLSASVIEKLQ
+384 YLLSTRVLEKFQ

-401 TEGLH
+401 TTGLNQ
-406 ELTGTVFQKSAEVV
+406 LSDSTFSSSAELVS
-420 RAVKDKV
+420 AVSSIV
-427 SLSSKQGLKVVEYS
+427 PLSSQQGLKVVEFS
-441 LQKSLIVTAEKI
+441 LQKSLLITQEKI
-453 ADLETN
+453 ASMDKK
-459 GLSSVQLDA
+459 GLSSIQLDA
-468 LSKLAGQTYNYP
+468 LNQLQGQTFNFP
-480 WQLGDALAEISQE
+480 WQLGDSLAEISSE
-493 WIMLGGG
+493 WEVRGGG
-500 LKDKLHDRDIKQ
+500 LKNKLHDRKIKQ
-512 KLAYLYRKFQR
+512 KLAYLYRNF
-523 RER
+523 

>member
-1 LLDPTVLIFLS
+1 MLDPTVLIFLT

-35 SRMIRFTTAAII
+35 SRMVRFTTAALI
-47 CGIFVILGAYVSGTG
+47 CGVFVVLGAFVSGTG

-68 KLGAVNAI
+68 KLGSVNAL

-115 FSDSYTDISSL
+115 FSDSYTDITSL

-144 AFLFS
+144 ALLFTL
-149 VAKIFVRKMGIGLIR
+149 AKIFVRKIGVGLIR
-164 FDGYTRLALILAGA
+164 MDGYTRLALILAGA

-199 APFPDMLFGQGFSIS
+199 APFPDLQFGQDFS
-214 SAQIANVMGVF
+214 V
-225 VPVAPFPDMLFGQ
+225 
-238 GFSISSAQQLFLVG
+238 SSAQQLFLVG

-272 SELMRLT
+272 SELMTLT

-304 LLAKMSLPTIPLV
+304 LLANMSLPTIPLV

-333 MLQGGREIQWPRVYS
+333 MLQGGREIQWPRIYG
-348 IVKGWVITPLVSC
+348 IVRGWVITPVSSC

-374 FQQTVQRDSN
+374 FQQEVQRESN
-384 YTLSASVIEKLQ
+384 YLLSTRVLEKFQ

-401 TEGLH
+401 TTGLNQ
-406 ELTGTVFQKSAEVV
+406 LSDSTFSSSAELV
-420 RAVKDKV
+420 RAVSSIV
-427 SLSSKQGLKVVEYS
+427 PLSSQQGLKVVEFS
-441 LQKSLIVTAEKI
+441 LQKSLLITQEKI
-453 ADLETN
+453 ASMDKK
-459 GLSSVQLDA
+459 GLSLIQLDA
-468 LSKLAGQTYNYP
+468 LNQLQGQTFNFP
-480 WQLGDALAEISQE
+480 WQLGDSLAEISSE
-493 WIMLGGG
+493 WEVRGGG
-500 LKDKLHDRDIKQ
+500 LKNKLYDRKIKQ
-512 KLAYLYRKFQR
+512 KLAHLYRNF
-523 RER
+523 

>member
-1 LLDPTVLIFLS
+1 MLDPTVLIFLS

-35 SRMIRFTTAAII
+35 SRMVRFTTAALI
-47 CGIFVILGAYVSGTG
+47 CGVFVVLGAFVSGTG

-68 KLGAVNAI
+68 KLGAVNAL

-90 YWMTK
+90 LWMTK

-144 AFLFS
+144 ALLFTL
-149 VAKIFVRKMGIGLIR
+149 AKIFVRKIGVGLIR
-164 FDGYTRLALILAGA
+164 MDGYTRLALILAGA

-199 APFPDMLFGQGFSIS
+199 APFPDLQFGQDFS
-214 SAQIANVMGVF
+214 V
-225 VPVAPFPDMLFGQ
+225 
-238 GFSISSAQQLFLVG
+238 SSAQQLFLVG

-272 SELMRLT
+272 SELMTLT

-304 LLAKMSLPTIPLV
+304 LLANMSLPTIPLV

-333 MLQGGREIQWPRVYS
+333 MLQGGREIQWPRIYG
-348 IVKGWVITPLVSC
+348 IVRGWVITPVISC

-374 FQQTVQRDSN
+374 FQQEVQRESN
-384 YTLSASVIEKLQ
+384 YLLSTRVLEKFQ

-401 TEGLH
+401 TTGLNQLSD
-406 ELTGTVFQKSAEVV
+406 LTFSSSAELV
-420 RAVKDKV
+420 RAVSSIV
-427 SLSSKQGLKVVEYS
+427 HLSSQQGLKEIEFS
-441 LQKSLIVTAEKI
+441 LQNSLLITQEKI
-453 ADLETN
+453 ASMN
-459 GLSSVQLDA
+459 KKGLSSIQLDA
-468 LSKLAGQTYNYP
+468 LNQLQGQTFNFP
-480 WQLGDALAEISQE
+480 WQLGDSLAEISSE
-493 WIMLGGG
+493 WEVRGGG
-500 LKDKLHDRDIKQ
+500 LKNKLHDRKIKQ
-512 KLAYLYRKFQR
+512 KLAYLYRNF
-523 RER
+523 

>member
-1 LLDPTVLIFLS
+1 MLDPTVLIFLS

-35 SRMIRFTTAAII
+35 SRMVRFTTAALI
-47 CGIFVILGAYVSGTG
+47 CGVFVVLGAFVSGTG

-68 KLGAVNAI
+68 KLGAVNAL

-132 WIICPLLSAVIA
+132 WIICPLLSGVIA
-144 AFLFS
+144 ALLFTL
-149 VAKIFVRKMGIGLIR
+149 AKIFVRKIGVGLIR
-164 FDGYTRLALILAGA
+164 MDGYTRLALILAGA

-199 APFPDMLFGQGFSIS
+199 APFPDLQFGQDFS
-214 SAQIANVMGVF
+214 V
-225 VPVAPFPDMLFGQ
+225 
-238 GFSISSAQQLFLVG
+238 SSAQQLFLVG
-252 GLAIAVGVF
+252 GLAIAIGVF

-272 SELMRLT
+272 SELMTLT

-304 LLAKMSLPTIPLV
+304 LLANMSLPTIPLV

-333 MLQGGREIQWPRVYS
+333 MLQGGREIQWPRIYG
-348 IVKGWVITPLVSC
+348 IVRGWVITPVISC

-374 FQQTVQRDSN
+374 FQQEVQRESN
-384 YTLSASVIEKLQ
+384 YLLSTRVLEKFQ

-401 TEGLH
+401 TTGLNQ
-406 ELTGTVFQKSAEVV
+406 LSDSTFSSSAELV
-420 RAVKDKV
+420 RAVSSIV
-427 SLSSKQGLKVVEYS
+427 PLSSQQGLKVVEFS
-441 LQKSLIVTAEKI
+441 LQKSLLITQEKI
-453 ADLETN
+453 ASIDKK
-459 GLSSVQLDA
+459 GLSSIQLDA
-468 LSKLAGQTYNYP
+468 LNQLQGQTFNFP
-480 WQLGDALAEISQE
+480 WQLGDSLAEISSE
-493 WIMLGGG
+493 WEVRGGG
-500 LKDKLHDRDIKQ
+500 LKNKLHDRKIKQ
-512 KLAYLYRKFQR
+512 KLAYLYRNF
-523 RER
+523 

>member
-1 LLDPTVLIFLS
+1 MLDPTVLIFLT

-35 SRMIRFTTAAII
+35 SRMVRFTTAALI
-47 CGIFVILGAYVSGTG
+47 CGVFVVLGAFVSGTG

-68 KLGAVNAI
+68 KLGSVNAL

-95 LGLPVSTSQAII
+95 LGLPVSTSHAII

-115 FSDSYTDISSL
+115 FSDSYTDITSL

-144 AFLFS
+144 ALLFTL
-149 VAKIFVRKMGIGLIR
+149 AKNFVRKIGVGLIR
-164 FDGYTRLALILAGA
+164 MDGYTRLALILAGA

-199 APFPDMLFGQGFSIS
+199 APFHDLQFGQDFS
-214 SAQIANVMGVF
+214 V
-225 VPVAPFPDMLFGQ
+225 
-238 GFSISSAQQLFLVG
+238 SSAQQLFLVG

-272 SELMRLT
+272 SELMTLT

-304 LLAKMSLPTIPLV
+304 LLANMSLPTIPLV

-322 QAVVGAVIGIG
+322 QAVVGAVIGIVILIADSFISSRKIAGDFRLHLMPIAVG
-333 MLQGGREIQWPRVYS
+333 MYLPFGLSTPILIGGLISHFILKENNSTKEPDSV
-348 IVKGWVITPLVSC
+348 
-361 LLCFVGLYFLQNV
+361 LQNGILISSGLIAGESLMGILLALV
-374 FQQTVQRDSN
+374 
-384 YTLSASVIEKLQ
+384 ASV
-396 KEGIE
+396 GIASMNLGIQ
-401 TEGLH
+401 TGLVTG
-406 ELTGTVFQKSAEVV
+406 LTA
-420 RAVKDKV
+420 
-427 SLSSKQGLKVVEYS
+427 
-441 LQKSLIVTAEKI
+441 I
-453 ADLETN
+453 
-459 GLSSVQLDA
+459 SSVV
-468 LSKLAGQTYNYP
+468 TI
-480 WQLGDALAEISQE
+480 W
-493 WIMLGGG
+493 W
-500 LKDKLHDRDIKQ
+500 
-512 KLAYLYRKFQR
+512 LYQSSRAS
-523 RER
+523 

>member
-1 LLDPTVLIFLS
+1 MLDPTVLIFLS

-214 SAQIANVMGVF
+214 SAQ
-225 VPVAPFPDMLFGQ
+225 
-238 GFSISSAQQLFLVG
+238 QLFLVG

-333 MLQGGREIQWPRVYS
+333 MLQGGREIQWARVYS
-348 IVKGWVITPLVSC
+348 IVKGWVITPLISC

-406 ELTGTVFQKSAEVV
+406 ELTGTVFQTSAEVV

-453 ADLETN
+453 ADFETN
-459 GLSSVQLDA
+459 GLSSAQLDA

>member
-1 LLDPTVLIFLS
+1 MLDPTVLIFLT

-35 SRMIRFTTAAII
+35 SRMVRFTTAALI
-47 CGIFVILGAYVSGTG
+47 CGVFVVLGAFVSGTG

-68 KLGAVNAI
+68 KLGAVNAL

-90 YWMTK
+90 LWMTK

-132 WIICPLLSAVIA
+132 WIICPLLSGVIA
-144 AFLFS
+144 ALLFTL
-149 VAKIFVRKMGIGLIR
+149 AKIFVRKIGVGLIR
-164 FDGYTRLALILAGA
+164 MDGYTRLALILAGA

-199 APFPDMLFGQGFSIS
+199 APFPDLQFGEDFS
-214 SAQIANVMGVF
+214 V
-225 VPVAPFPDMLFGQ
+225 
-238 GFSISSAQQLFLVG
+238 SSAQQLFLVG

-272 SELMRLT
+272 SELMTLT

-304 LLAKMSLPTIPLV
+304 LLANMSLPTIPLV

-333 MLQGGREIQWPRVYS
+333 MLQGGREIQWPRIYG
-348 IVKGWVITPLVSC
+348 IVRGWVITPVISC
-361 LLCFVGLYFLQNV
+361 LFCFVGLYFLQNV
-374 FQQTVQRDSN
+374 FQQEVQRESN
-384 YTLSASVIEKLQ
+384 YLLSTRVLEKFQ

-401 TEGLH
+401 TTGLNQ
-406 ELTGTVFQKSAEVV
+406 LSDSTFSSSAELVS
-420 RAVKDKV
+420 AVSSIV
-427 SLSSKQGLKVVEYS
+427 PLSSQQGLKVVEFS
-441 LQKSLIVTAEKI
+441 LQNSLLITQEKI
-453 ADLETN
+453 ASMDKK
-459 GLSSVQLDA
+459 GLSSIQLDA
-468 LSKLAGQTYNYP
+468 LNQLQGQTFNFP
-480 WQLGDALAEISQE
+480 WQLGDSLAEISSE
-493 WIMLGGG
+493 WEVRGGG
-500 LKDKLHDRDIKQ
+500 LKNKLHDRKIKQ
-512 KLAYLYRKFQR
+512 KLAYLYRNF
-523 RER
+523 

>member
-1 LLDPTVLIFLS
+1 MLDPTVLIFLS

-35 SRMIRFTTAAII
+35 SRMVRFTTAALI
-47 CGIFVILGAYVSGTG
+47 CGVFVVLGAFVSGTG

-68 KLGAVNAI
+68 KLGAVNAL

-132 WIICPLLSAVIA
+132 WIICPLLSGVIA
-144 AFLFS
+144 ALLFTL
-149 VAKIFVRKMGIGLIR
+149 AKIFVRKIGVGLIR
-164 FDGYTRLALILAGA
+164 MDGYTRLALILAGA

-199 APFPDMLFGQGFSIS
+199 APFPDLQFGQDFS
-214 SAQIANVMGVF
+214 V
-225 VPVAPFPDMLFGQ
+225 
-238 GFSISSAQQLFLVG
+238 SSAQQLFLVG

-272 SELMRLT
+272 SELMTLT

-304 LLAKMSLPTIPLV
+304 LLANMSLPTIPLV

-333 MLQGGREIQWPRVYS
+333 MLQGGREIQWPRIYG
-348 IVKGWVITPLVSC
+348 IVRGWVITPVISC
-361 LLCFVGLYFLQNV
+361 LFCFVGLYFLQNV
-374 FQQTVQRDSN
+374 FQQEVQRESN
-384 YTLSASVIEKLQ
+384 YLLSTRVLEKFQ

-401 TEGLH
+401 TTGLNQ
-406 ELTGTVFQKSAEVV
+406 LSDSTFSSSAELV
-420 RAVKDKV
+420 RAVSSIV
-427 SLSSKQGLKVVEYS
+427 PLSSQQGLKVVEFS
-441 LQKSLIVTAEKI
+441 LQKSLLITQEKI
-453 ADLETN
+453 ASMDKK
-459 GLSSVQLDA
+459 GLSSIQLDA
-468 LSKLAGQTYNYP
+468 LNQLQGQTFNFP
-480 WQLGDALAEISQE
+480 WQLGDSLAEISSE
-493 WIMLGGG
+493 WEVRGGG
-500 LKDKLHDRDIKQ
+500 LKNKLHDRKIKQ
-512 KLAYLYRKFQR
+512 KLTYLYRNF
-523 RER
+523 

>member
-1 LLDPTVLIFLS
+1 MLDPTVLIFLT

-35 SRMIRFTTAAII
+35 SRMVRFTTAALI
-47 CGIFVILGAYVSGTG
+47 CGVFVVLGAFVSGTG

-68 KLGAVNAI
+68 KLGAVNAL

-144 AFLFS
+144 ALLFTL
-149 VAKIFVRKMGIGLIR
+149 AKIFVRKIGVGLIR
-164 FDGYTRLALILAGA
+164 MDGYTRLALILAGA

-199 APFPDMLFGQGFSIS
+199 APFPDLQFGQDFS
-214 SAQIANVMGVF
+214 V
-225 VPVAPFPDMLFGQ
+225 
-238 GFSISSAQQLFLVG
+238 SSAQQLFLVG

-272 SELMRLT
+272 SELMTLT

-304 LLAKMSLPTIPLV
+304 LLANMSLPTIPLV

-333 MLQGGREIQWPRVYS
+333 MLQGGREIQWPRIYG
-348 IVKGWVITPLVSC
+348 IVRGWVITPVISC

-374 FQQTVQRDSN
+374 FQQEVQRESN
-384 YTLSASVIEKLQ
+384 YLLSTRVLEKFQ

-401 TEGLH
+401 TTGLNQ
-406 ELTGTVFQKSAEVV
+406 LSDSTFSSSAELV
-420 RAVKDKV
+420 RAVSSIV
-427 SLSSKQGLKVVEYS
+427 PLSSQQGLKVVEFS
-441 LQKSLIVTAEKI
+441 LQKSLLITQEKI
-453 ADLETN
+453 ASMDKK
-459 GLSSVQLDA
+459 GLSSIQLDA
-468 LSKLAGQTYNYP
+468 LNQLQGQTFNFP
-480 WQLGDALAEISQE
+480 WQLGDSLAEISSE
-493 WIMLGGG
+493 WEVRGGG
-500 LKDKLHDRDIKQ
+500 LKNKLHDRKIKQ
-512 KLAYLYRKFQR
+512 KLAYLYRNF
-523 RER
+523 

>member
-35 SRMIRFTTAAII
+35 SRMVRFTTAALI
-47 CGIFVILGAYVSGTG
+47 CGVFVVLGAFFSGTG
-62 AAQTLG
+62 AALTLG
-68 KLGAVNAI
+68 KLGAVNAL

-90 YWMTK
+90 LWMTK

-144 AFLFS
+144 ALLFTL
-149 VAKIFVRKMGIGLIR
+149 AKIFVRKIGVGLIR
-164 FDGYTRLALILAGA
+164 MDGYTRLALILAGA

-199 APFPDMLFGQGFSIS
+199 APFPDLQFGQDFS
-214 SAQIANVMGVF
+214 V
-225 VPVAPFPDMLFGQ
+225 
-238 GFSISSAQQLFLVG
+238 SSAQQLFLVG

-272 SELMRLT
+272 SELMTLT

-304 LLAKMSLPTIPLV
+304 LLANMSLPTIPLV

-333 MLQGGREIQWPRVYS
+333 MLQGGREIQWPRIYG
-348 IVKGWVITPLVSC
+348 IVRGWVITPVISC

-374 FQQTVQRDSN
+374 FQQEVQRESN
-384 YTLSASVIEKLQ
+384 YLLSTRVLEKFQ

-401 TEGLH
+401 TTGLNQ
-406 ELTGTVFQKSAEVV
+406 LSDSTFSSSAELV
-420 RAVKDKV
+420 RAVSSIV
-427 SLSSKQGLKVVEYS
+427 PLSSQQGLKVVEFS
-441 LQKSLIVTAEKI
+441 LQKSLLITQEKI
-453 ADLETN
+453 ASMDKK
-459 GLSSVQLDA
+459 GLSSIQLDA
-468 LSKLAGQTYNYP
+468 LNQLQGQTFNFP
-480 WQLGDALAEISQE
+480 WQLGDSLAGISSE
-493 WIMLGGG
+493 WEVRGGG
-500 LKDKLHDRDIKQ
+500 LKNKLHDRKIKQ
-512 KLAYLYRKFQR
+512 KLAYLYRNF
-523 RER
+523 

>member
-1 LLDPTVLIFLS
+1 MLDPTVLIFLT

-35 SRMIRFTTAAII
+35 SRMVRFTTAALI
-47 CGIFVILGAYVSGTG
+47 CGVFVVLGAFVSGTG

-68 KLGAVNAI
+68 KLGAVNAL

-132 WIICPLLSAVIA
+132 WIICPLLSGVIA
-144 AFLFS
+144 ALLFTL
-149 VAKIFVRKMGIGLIR
+149 AKIFVRKIGVGLIR
-164 FDGYTRLALILAGA
+164 MDGYTRLALILAGA

-199 APFPDMLFGQGFSIS
+199 APFPDLQFGQDFS
-214 SAQIANVMGVF
+214 V
-225 VPVAPFPDMLFGQ
+225 
-238 GFSISSAQQLFLVG
+238 SSAQQLFLVG
-252 GLAIAVGVF
+252 GLAIAIGVF

-272 SELMRLT
+272 SELMTLT

-304 LLAKMSLPTIPLV
+304 LLANMSLPTIPLV

-333 MLQGGREIQWPRVYS
+333 MLQGGREIQWPRIYG
-348 IVKGWVITPLVSC
+348 IVRGWVITPVISC
-361 LLCFVGLYFLQNV
+361 LFCFVGLYFLQNV
-374 FQQTVQRDSN
+374 FQQEVQRESN
-384 YTLSASVIEKLQ
+384 YLLSTRVLEKFQ

-401 TEGLH
+401 TTGLNQ
-406 ELTGTVFQKSAEVV
+406 LSDSTFSSSAELV
-420 RAVKDKV
+420 RAVSSIV
-427 SLSSKQGLKVVEYS
+427 PLSSQQGLKVVEFS
-441 LQKSLIVTAEKI
+441 LQKSLLITQEKI
-453 ADLETN
+453 ASMDKK
-459 GLSSVQLDA
+459 GLSSIQLDA
-468 LSKLAGQTYNYP
+468 LNQLQGQTFNFP
-480 WQLGDALAEISQE
+480 WQLGDSLAEISSE
-493 WIMLGGG
+493 WEVRGGG
-500 LKDKLHDRDIKQ
+500 LKNKLHDRKIKQ
-512 KLAYLYRKFQR
+512 KLAYLYRNF
-523 RER
+523 